1 MSFNAS
7 GIFDKLAERDRIKNR
22 YREARKLIDYW
33 IDRYYRNKIKW
44 AERKIS
50 TEKENLLDNLFFT
63 SDCRRL

>member
-1 MSFNAS
+1 MSINAS
-7 GIFDKLAERDRIKNR
+7 GIFDKLAEHDRIKNR